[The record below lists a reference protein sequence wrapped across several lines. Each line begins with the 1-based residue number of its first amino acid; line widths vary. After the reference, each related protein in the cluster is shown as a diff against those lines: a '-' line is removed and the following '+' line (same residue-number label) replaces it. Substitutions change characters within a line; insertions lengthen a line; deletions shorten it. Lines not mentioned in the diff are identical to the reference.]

1 MFIRNIQEKREDGQ
15 YKIQAEVELEARNA
29 RDIIF
34 FSVPAE
40 QAHWI
45 RPEPHAFMVG
55 TAMAAMWNGETRME
69 IERGVDPQLSARL
82 SMAMRLMSHWHK
94 SPLRPVKI
102 LAPTTVH
109 PMPDTSRST
118 TELFLSGG
126 VDSLA
131 ALYWN
136 TTQHSMGYPRRVGV
150 AFFVHGL
157 DVGDPN
163 KQDRPDVWELGI
175 QKLSTL
181 CHELGVELVTIKVNL
196 RNLAKSWGFYAKWQF
211 ASLLSAIAHAASSR
225 IHRCIITSD
234 NVLEY
239 IEHPHGSHPWLNG
252 YFGTDFLEITTGDME
267 QFSRL
272 ERIRLLTKWP
282 GALDS
287 LRVCWDTGAI
297 PIGHL
302 NCGRCAK
309 CVRTMLEFPVCDQL
323 TNTQAFPQNEVTPD
337 MLKSIHIRSN
347 VEVEYFVELISP
359 LEQMGRAD
367 LAAIIKRKLWLF
379 QTEHALNLNYLR
391 PIAKKILGRSSQNL
405 TKPRLQFISLWLAF
419 LFAQQ
424 ALRQTRKSI

>member
-1 MFIRNIQEKREDGQ
+1 MIIRNIQEKHEGGQ
-15 YKIQAEVELEARNA
+15 YQIQAEVEHETRNA
-29 RDIIF
+29 REIIF

-45 RPEPHAFMVG
+45 RPEPNAFMMG
-55 TAMAAMWNGETRME
+55 TAIAAMWNGETRLE
-69 IERGVDPQLSARL
+69 IEGEVDPQLASRL
-82 SMAMRLMSHWHK
+82 TMAMRLLKRWHK
-94 SPLRPVKI
+94 SPLHPVKI
-102 LAPTTVH
+102 VAPAVAR
-109 PMPDTSRST
+109 PLPDIPQST
-118 TELFLSGG
+118 TALFLSGG
-126 VDSLA
+126 VDSLS

-136 TTQHSMGYPRRVGV
+136 TRQYPMGDPRRVGV

-163 KQDRPDVWELGI
+163 KTNRLDVWELGI

-196 RNLAKSWGFYAKWQF
+196 RNLAKSWRFYAKWQF

-225 IHRCIITSD
+225 LHRCIITPD

-252 YFGTDFLEITTGDME
+252 YFGADFLEITTGDME
-267 QFSRL
+267 QFSRI
-272 ERIRLLTKWP
+272 EKIRLLTKWP

-309 CVRTMLEFPVCDQL
+309 CVRTMLEFLVCDQL

-337 MLKSIHIRSN
+337 MLKRIHIQSIF
-347 VEVEYFVELISP
+347 EVEYFVELILP
-359 LEQMGRAD
+359 LEEMGRAD

-379 QTEHALNLNYLR
+379 RTEQALKLNYLR
-391 PIAKKILGRSSQNL
+391 PLVKKMLGR
-405 TKPRLQFISLWLAF
+405 T
-419 LFAQQ
+419 
-424 ALRQTRKSI
+424 